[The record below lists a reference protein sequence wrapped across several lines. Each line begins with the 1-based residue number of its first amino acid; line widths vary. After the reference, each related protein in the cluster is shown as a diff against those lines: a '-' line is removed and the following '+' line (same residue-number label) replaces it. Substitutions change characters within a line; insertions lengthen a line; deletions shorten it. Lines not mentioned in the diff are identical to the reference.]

1 MLNTS
6 MDIIVFLSVQAVYRA
21 AKAALKLKR
30 YGKVIELCKAGLAID
45 PASTELARMQDVS

>member
-1 MLNTS
+1 MPTTS